1 MKPVLYAADE
11 TAFTSNGVGVLA
23 DCISCLVTE
32 ERNGEYELEMQY
44 PSNGLWAEDIDV
56 GMVIKAK
63 ANDTD
68 APQLFQI
75 YDVVRSLSAAYVIKA
90 EHISYRLS
98 GVPLKPYSA
107 AGVAATLAG
116 ISSHAVANVGFTF
129 STDFDTTANYSF
141 ATPRSV
147 RALLGGAEGS
157 LLDQF
162 GGEYHFDNFRV
173 ELLKARGADQ
183 GVTIRYGKNLTE
195 LEQDVNGAVYNGIFP
210 YWYRENEGVVY
221 PNSAVAASGSYP
233 VQCYEAL
240 DVTEDFQSK
249 PTAAQLTARAQQLV
263 SGYGAPVESISLSF
277 ITLHQLKEY
286 ATIAAL
292 EHVSLCDTVHVIY
305 DAIGVNVKTKVVKT
319 VYNTLTELYD
329 TIEVGAIQTSL
340 ADVITRETGTQ
351 SATAGLAPVCVA
363 GGSNSSQTS
372 GTAVTQVTLTA
383 LNINTSAD
391 NYSISSGGI
400 KVAKSGLYRVSGS
413 VYITPAS
420 GTTMLGCYIKVGSS
434 FSAGSEVAGTLAY
447 MGTTGARAIQCAPK
461 IVNLTAG
468 QIVFLASRCRGA
480 AGTHDA
486 GHSSTYLQVEALS

>member
-32 ERNGEYELEMQY
+32 ERNGGYELEMHY
-44 PSNGLWAEDIDV
+44 PSNGLWSEDIDV

-129 STDFDTTANYSF
+129 STDFTNTTNYSF
-141 ATPRSV
+141 TTPRSV
-147 RALLGGAEGS
+147 RSLLGGAEGS
-157 LLDQF
+157 LLDLF

-173 ELLKARGADQ
+173 ELLKARGADN

-210 YWYRENEGVVY
+210 YWYKENEGVVY
-221 PNSAVAASGSYP
+221 PSSAVAASGSYP

-240 DVTEDFQSK
+240 DLTNDFQNK
-249 PTAAQLTARAQQLV
+249 PTAAQLTARAQSLV
-263 SGYGAPVESISLSF
+263 NGYGAPVESISLSF

-292 EHVSLCDTVHVIY
+292 EHVSLCDVVHVIY

-329 TIEVGAIQTSL
+329 AIEVGALQTTL
-340 ADVITRETGTQ
+340 ADVITRDTGAQ
-351 SATAGLAPVCVA
+351 SATQGIAPVSVA
-363 GGSNSSQTS
+363 SGSGTATS
-372 GTAVTQVTLTA
+372 GTSVTQVTLTA
-383 LNINTSAD
+383 FGINSSAD
-391 NYSISSGGI
+391 TYSLSSGGI

-413 VYITPAS
+413 VYITPANS
-420 GTTMLGCYIKVGSS
+420 TTLLGCYLKVGSS
-434 FSAGSEVAGTLAY
+434 FSAGSEVAGTLTS

-486 GHSSTYLQVEALS
+486 GHSSTYLQVEAL

>member
-11 TAFTSNGVGVLA
+11 TAFTSNGIGVLS

-32 ERNGEYELEMQY
+32 ERNGGYELEMQY
-44 PSNGLWAEDIDV
+44 PSNGLWSEDIDV

-129 STDFDTTANYSF
+129 STDFTNTTNYSF
-141 ATPRSV
+141 TTPRSV
-147 RALLGGAEGS
+147 RSLLGGAEGS
-157 LLDQF
+157 LLDLF

-173 ELLKARGADQ
+173 ELLKARGADN

-210 YWYRENEGVVY
+210 YWYKENEGVVY
-221 PNSAVAASGSYP
+221 PSSAVAASGSYP

-240 DVTEDFQSK
+240 DLTNDFQNK
-249 PTAAQLTARAQQLV
+249 PTAAQLTARAQSLV
-263 SGYGAPVESISLSF
+263 NGYGAPVESISLSF

-286 ATIAAL
+286 ETIAAL
-292 EHVSLCDTVHVIY
+292 EHVSLCDVVHVIY

-329 TIEVGAIQTSL
+329 SIEVGTLQTTL
-340 ADVITRETGTQ
+340 ADVITDGKQSKANSTADLSGLIKTVTYNLGSTGSLAGGEVYSPDLSVDISVDGYYALGTINARTNNGQITLSSVTTNAGHTQ
-351 SATAGLAPVCVA
+351 ITKYIARNNGSSAASATVRATV
-363 GGSNSSQTS
+363 
-372 GTAVTQVTLTA
+372 
-383 LNINTSAD
+383 
-391 NYSISSGGI
+391 
-400 KVAKSGLYRVSGS
+400 LYVKEG
-413 VYITPAS
+413 YNA
-420 GTTMLGCYIKVGSS
+420 
-434 FSAGSEVAGTLAY
+434 
-447 MGTTGARAIQCAPK
+447 
-461 IVNLTAG
+461 
-468 QIVFLASRCRGA
+468 
-480 AGTHDA
+480 
-486 GHSSTYLQVEALS
+486 

>member
-1 MKPVLYAADE
+1 MKPILYAATE

-44 PSNGLWAEDIDV
+44 PSNGLWSEDIDV

-75 YDVVRSLSAAYVIKA
+75 YDIARSLSAAYVIKA

-129 STDFDTTANYSF
+129 STDFTNTTNYSF
-141 ATPRSV
+141 TTPRSV
-147 RALLGGAEGS
+147 RSLLGGAEGS
-157 LLDQF
+157 LLDLF
-162 GGEYHFDNFRV
+162 GGEYHFNNFKV
-173 ELLKARGADQ
+173 ELLKARGSDN

-210 YWYRENEGVVY
+210 FWYKENEGVVY

-240 DVTEDFQSK
+240 DLTNDFQKK
-249 PTAAQLTARAQQLV
+249 PTAAQLTARAQSLV
-263 SGYGAPVESISLSF
+263 NGYGAPVESISLSF

-292 EHVSLCDTVHVIY
+292 EHVSLCDVVHVIY

-329 TIEVGAIQTSL
+329 AIEVGALQTTL
-340 ADVITRETGTQ
+340 ADVITRDTGAQ
-351 SATAGLAPVCVA
+351 SATQGIPPVSVA
-363 GGSNSSQTS
+363 SGSGTATS
-372 GTAVTQVTLTA
+372 GTSVTQVTLTA
-383 LNINTSAD
+383 FGINSSSD
-391 NYSISSGGI
+391 VYSLSSGGI
-400 KVAKSGLYRVSGS
+400 KVAKSGLYRISGS

-468 QIVFLASRCRGA
+468 QIIFLASRCRGA

>member
-1 MKPVLYAADE
+1 MKPILYAATE
-11 TAFTSNGVGVLA
+11 TAFTSNGIGVLS

-32 ERNGEYELEMQY
+32 ERNGGYELEMQY
-44 PSNGLWAEDIDV
+44 PSNGLWSEDIDV

-173 ELLKARGADQ
+173 ELLKARGADN

-292 EHVSLCDTVHVIY
+292 EHVSLCDIVHVIY

-329 TIEVGAIQTSL
+329 AIEVGALQTTL
-340 ADVITRETGTQ
+340 ADVITRDTGAQ
-351 SATAGLAPVCVA
+351 SATQGIAPVSVA
-363 GGSNSSQTS
+363 SGSGTATS
-372 GTAVTQVTLTA
+372 GTNVTQVTLTA
-383 LNINTSAD
+383 FGINSSAD
-391 NYSISSGGI
+391 VYSLSSGGV
-400 KVAKSGLYRVSGS
+400 KVAKAGLYRVSGS

-420 GTTMLGCYIKVGSS
+420 GTTMLGCYLKVGSS

-486 GHSSTYLQVEALS
+486 SHASTYLQVEALS

>member
-1 MKPVLYAADE
+1 MIPVLYEKNE
-11 TAFTSNGVGVLA
+11 TNFAHNGIGRLSDAIKV
-23 DCISCLVTE
+23 LVTE
-32 ERNGEYELEMQY
+32 ERNGAYELEMQY
-44 PSNGLWAEDIDV
+44 PSNGLWSEDIDV

-129 STDFDTTANYSF
+129 STDFTNTTNYSF
-141 ATPRSV
+141 TTPRSV
-147 RALLGGAEGS
+147 RSLLGGAEGS
-157 LLDQF
+157 LLDLY

-173 ELLKARGADQ
+173 ELLKARGADN

-210 YWYRENEGVVY
+210 FWYRENEGAVY

-240 DVTEDFQSK
+240 DLTEEFQNK
-249 PTAAQLTARAQQLV
+249 PTAAQLTARAQSLV
-263 SGYGAPVESISLSF
+263 NGYGAPVESISLSF
-277 ITLHQLKEY
+277 VTLHQLKEY

-292 EHVSLCDTVHVIY
+292 EHVSLCDVVHVIY

-329 TIEVGAIQTSL
+329 AIEVGALQTTL
-340 ADVITRETGTQ
+340 ADVITRDSGAQ
-351 SATAGLAPVCVA
+351 SATQGIPPVSVA
-363 GGSNSSQTS
+363 SGSGTATS
-372 GTAVTQVTLTA
+372 GTSVTQVTLTA
-383 LNINTSAD
+383 FGINSSSD
-391 NYSISSGGI
+391 VYSLSSGGI

-420 GTTMLGCYIKVGSS
+420 DTTMLGCYIKVGSS
-434 FSAGSEVAGTLAY
+434 FSAGSEVAGTLSY

-468 QIVFLASRCRGA
+468 QVVFLASRCRGA

-486 GHSSTYLQVEALS
+486 GHSSTYLQVEAL

>member
-1 MKPVLYAADE
+1 MKPILYADTE
-11 TAFTSNGVGVLA
+11 TAFVTNGIGVLS

-32 ERNGEYELEMQY
+32 ERNGGYELEMQY
-44 PSNGLWAEDIDV
+44 PSNGLWSEDIDV

-116 ISSHAVANVGFTF
+116 ISTHAVATVGFTF
-129 STDFDTTANYSF
+129 STDFTNTTNYSF
-141 ATPRSV
+141 TTPRSV
-147 RALLGGAEGS
+147 RSLLGGAEGS
-157 LLDQF
+157 LLDLF

-173 ELLKARGADQ
+173 ELLKARGADN

-210 YWYRENEGVVY
+210 YWYKENEGVVY

-240 DVTEDFQSK
+240 DLTNDFQNK
-249 PTAAQLTARAQQLV
+249 PTAAQLTARAQSLV
-263 SGYGAPVESISLSF
+263 NGYGAPVESISLSF

-292 EHVSLCDTVHVIY
+292 EHVSLCDVVHVIY

-329 TIEVGAIQTSL
+329 AIEVGALQTTL
-340 ADVITRETGTQ
+340 ADVITRDTGAQ
-351 SATAGLAPVCVA
+351 SATQGIAPVSVA
-363 GGSNSSQTS
+363 SGSGTATS
-372 GTAVTQVTLTA
+372 GTSVTQVTLTA
-383 LNINTSAD
+383 FGINSSSD
-391 NYSISSGGI
+391 VYSLSNGGI
-400 KVAKSGLYRVSGS
+400 KVAKAGLYRVSGS

-420 GTTMLGCYIKVGSS
+420 GTTMLGCYLKVGSS

-486 GHSSTYLQVEALS
+486 GNSSTYLQVEALS

>member
-32 ERNGEYELEMQY
+32 ERNGGYELEMQY

-129 STDFDTTANYSF
+129 STDFTNTTNYSF
-141 ATPRSV
+141 TTPRSV
-147 RALLGGAEGS
+147 RSLLGGAEGS
-157 LLDQF
+157 LLDLF
-162 GGEYHFDNFRV
+162 GGEYHFNNFKV
-173 ELLKARGADQ
+173 ELLKARGSDN

-210 YWYRENEGVVY
+210 YWYKENEGVVY

-240 DVTEDFQSK
+240 DLTNDFQNK
-249 PTAAQLTARAQQLV
+249 PTAAQLTARAQSLV
-263 SGYGAPVESISLSF
+263 NGYGAPVESISLSF

-292 EHVSLCDTVHVIY
+292 EHVSLCDVVHVIY

-329 TIEVGAIQTSL
+329 AIEVGALQTTL
-340 ADVITRETGTQ
+340 ADVITRDTGAQ
-351 SATAGLAPVCVA
+351 SATQGISPVSVA
-363 GGSNSSQTS
+363 SGSGTATS
-372 GTAVTQVTLTA
+372 GTSVTQVTLTA
-383 LNINTSAD
+383 FGINSSSD
-391 NYSISSGGI
+391 NYSLSSGGI

-413 VYITPAS
+413 VYITPANS
-420 GTTMLGCYIKVGSS
+420 TTMLGCYIKVGSS
-434 FSAGSEVAGTLAY
+434 FSAGSEAAGTLSY

-486 GHSSTYLQVEALS
+486 GHSSTYLQVEAL

>member
-1 MKPVLYAADE
+1 MKPTLYAATE
-11 TAFTSNGVGVLA
+11 TAFTSNGIGVLS

-44 PSNGLWAEDIDV
+44 PSNGLWSEDIDV

-116 ISSHAVANVGFTF
+116 ISSHAVATVGFTF
-129 STDFDTTANYSF
+129 STDFDNTTNYSF

-147 RALLGGAEGS
+147 RSLLGGAEGS
-157 LLDQF
+157 LLDMF

-173 ELLKARGADQ
+173 EYLKARGADN

-240 DVTEDFQSK
+240 DLTNDFQTK
-249 PTAAQLTARAQQLV
+249 PTAAQLTARAQSLV
-263 SGYGAPVESISLSF
+263 NGYGAPVESISLSF

-292 EHVSLCDTVHVIY
+292 EHVSLCDVVHVIY

-329 TIEVGAIQTSL
+329 AIEVGALQTTL
-340 ADVITRETGTQ
+340 ADVITRDSGAQ
-351 SATAGLAPVCVA
+351 SATQGIPPVSVA
-363 GGSNSSQTS
+363 SGSGTATS
-372 GTAVTQVTLTA
+372 GTSVTQVTLTA
-383 LNINTSAD
+383 FGINTSSD
-391 NYSISSGGI
+391 VYSLSSGGI
-400 KVAKSGLYRVSGS
+400 KVAKAGLYRVSGS
-413 VYITPAS
+413 VYITPNS
-420 GTTMLGCYIKVGSS
+420 STTMLGCYIKVGSS
-434 FSAGSEVAGTLAY
+434 FSAGSEVAGTLSY

-480 AGTHDA
+480 AGTHAA

>member
-1 MKPVLYAADE
+1 MKPILYAATE

-44 PSNGLWAEDIDV
+44 PSNGLWSEDIDV

-75 YDVVRSLSAAYVIKA
+75 YDIARSLSAAYVIKA

-129 STDFDTTANYSF
+129 STDFTNTTNYSF
-141 ATPRSV
+141 TTPRSV
-147 RALLGGAEGS
+147 RSLLGGADGS
-157 LLDQF
+157 LLDLF
-162 GGEYHFDNFRV
+162 GGEYHFNNFKV
-173 ELLKARGADQ
+173 ELLKARGSDN

-210 YWYRENEGVVY
+210 FWYKENEGVVY

-240 DVTEDFQSK
+240 DLTNDFQKK
-249 PTAAQLTARAQQLV
+249 PTAAQLTARAQSLV
-263 SGYGAPVESISLSF
+263 NGYGAPVESISLSF

-292 EHVSLCDTVHVIY
+292 EHVSLCDVVHVIY

-329 TIEVGAIQTSL
+329 AIEVGALQTTL
-340 ADVITRETGTQ
+340 ADVITRDTGAQ
-351 SATAGLAPVCVA
+351 SATQGIPPVSVA
-363 GGSNSSQTS
+363 SGSGTATS
-372 GTAVTQVTLTA
+372 GTSVTQVTLTA
-383 LNINTSAD
+383 FGINSSSD
-391 NYSISSGGI
+391 VYSLSSGGI

-468 QIVFLASRCRGA
+468 QIIFLASRCRGA

>member
-1 MKPVLYAADE
+1 MKPILYAATE
-11 TAFTSNGVGVLA
+11 TAFSSNGIGVLS
-23 DCISCLVTE
+23 DCISCLITE
-32 ERNGEYELEMQY
+32 ERNGKYELEMQY
-44 PSNGLWAEDIDV
+44 PSNGLWSEDIDV

-107 AGVAATLAG
+107 AGVAATLVG
-116 ISSHAVANVGFTF
+116 ISSHAVATVGFTF
-129 STDFDTTANYSF
+129 STDFTNTTNYSF
-141 ATPRSV
+141 TTPRSV
-147 RALLGGAEGS
+147 RSLLGGAEGS

-173 ELLKARGADQ
+173 ELLKARGADN

-210 YWYRENEGVVY
+210 YWYKENEGVVY
-221 PNSAVAASGSYP
+221 PSSAVAASGSYP

-240 DVTEDFQSK
+240 DLTNDFQTK
-249 PTAAQLTARAQQLV
+249 PTAAQLTARAQSLV
-263 SGYGAPVESISLSF
+263 NGYGAPVESISLSF

-292 EHVSLCDTVHVIY
+292 EHVSLCDVVHVIY

-329 TIEVGAIQTSL
+329 AIEVGALQTTL
-340 ADVITRETGTQ
+340 ADVITRDTGAQ
-351 SATAGLAPVCVA
+351 SATQGIPPVSVA
-363 GGSNSSQTS
+363 SGSGTATS
-372 GTAVTQVTLTA
+372 GTSVTQVTLTA
-383 LNINTSAD
+383 FGINSSAD
-391 NYSISSGGI
+391 VYSLSSGGI

>member
-44 PSNGLWAEDIDV
+44 PSNGLWSEDIDV

-129 STDFDTTANYSF
+129 STDFTNTTNYSF
-141 ATPRSV
+141 TTPRSV
-147 RALLGGAEGS
+147 RSLLGGAEGS
-157 LLDQF
+157 LLDIF

-173 ELLKARGADQ
+173 ELLKARGADN

-240 DVTEDFQSK
+240 DLTNDFQTK
-249 PTAAQLTARAQQLV
+249 PTAAQLTARAQSLV
-263 SGYGAPVESISLSF
+263 NGYGAPVESISLSF
-277 ITLHQLKEY
+277 VTLHQLKEY

-329 TIEVGAIQTSL
+329 AIEVGALQTTL
-340 ADVITRETGTQ
+340 ADVITRDSGAQ
-351 SATAGLAPVCVA
+351 SATQGIAPVSVA
-363 GGSNSSQTS
+363 SGSGTATS
-372 GTAVTQVTLTA
+372 GTSVTQVTLTA
-383 LNINTSAD
+383 FGINSSAD
-391 NYSISSGGI
+391 NYSLSSGGI
-400 KVAKSGLYRVSGS
+400 KVAKAGLYRVSGS
-413 VYITPAS
+413 VYITPDS
-420 GTTMLGCYIKVGSS
+420 STTMLGCYIKVGSS
-434 FSAGSEVAGTLAY
+434 FSAGSEVAGALSY

-480 AGTHDA
+480 AGTHAA
-486 GHSSTYLQVEALS
+486 GHSSTYLQVEAL

>member
-11 TAFTSNGVGVLA
+11 TAFTSNGIGVLS
-23 DCISCLVTE
+23 DCISCLVSE
-32 ERNGEYELEMQY
+32 ARNGEYELEMQY
-44 PSNGLWAEDIDV
+44 PSNGLWSEDIDV

-129 STDFDTTANYSF
+129 STDFTNTTNYSF
-141 ATPRSV
+141 TTPRSV
-147 RALLGGAEGS
+147 RSLLGGADGS
-157 LLDQF
+157 LLDLF
-162 GGEYHFDNFRV
+162 GGEYHFNNFKV
-173 ELLKARGADQ
+173 ELLKARGSDN

-210 YWYRENEGVVY
+210 FWYKENEGVVY

-240 DVTEDFQSK
+240 DLTNDFQKK
-249 PTAAQLTARAQQLV
+249 PTAAQLTARGQSLV
-263 SGYGAPVESISLSF
+263 NGYGAPVESISLSF

-292 EHVSLCDTVHVIY
+292 EHVSLCDVVHVIY

-329 TIEVGAIQTSL
+329 AIEVGALQTTL
-340 ADVITRETGTQ
+340 ADVITRDTGAQ
-351 SATAGLAPVCVA
+351 SATQGIPPVSVA
-363 GGSNSSQTS
+363 SGSGTATS
-372 GTAVTQVTLTA
+372 GTSVTQVTLTA
-383 LNINTSAD
+383 FGINSSSD
-391 NYSISSGGI
+391 VYSLSSGGI
-400 KVAKSGLYRVSGS
+400 KVAKSGLYRISGS

-486 GHSSTYLQVEALS
+486 GHSSTYLQVEAL

>member
-44 PSNGLWAEDIDV
+44 PSNGLWADDIDV

-129 STDFDTTANYSF
+129 STDFTNTTNYSF
-141 ATPRSV
+141 TTPRSV
-147 RALLGGAEGS
+147 RSLLGGAEGS
-157 LLDQF
+157 LLDIF

-173 ELLKARGADQ
+173 ELLKARGTDN

-210 YWYRENEGVVY
+210 YWYKENEGVVY
-221 PNSAVAASGSYP
+221 PNSAVVASGSYP

-240 DVTEDFQSK
+240 DLTNDFQNK
-249 PTAAQLTARAQQLV
+249 PTAAQLTARAQSLV
-263 SGYGAPVESISLSF
+263 NGYGAPVESISLSF

-292 EHVSLCDTVHVIY
+292 EHVSLCDVVHVIY

-329 TIEVGAIQTSL
+329 AIEVGALQTTL
-340 ADVITRETGTQ
+340 ADVITRDSGAQ
-351 SATAGLAPVCVA
+351 SATQGISPVSVA
-363 GGSNSSQTS
+363 SGSGTATS
-372 GTAVTQVTLTA
+372 GTSVTQVALTA
-383 LNINTSAD
+383 FGINSSAD
-391 NYSISSGGI
+391 VYSLSSGGI

>member
-11 TAFTSNGVGVLA
+11 TAFTSNGIGVLS

-32 ERNGEYELEMQY
+32 ERNGGYELEMQY
-44 PSNGLWAEDIDV
+44 PSNGLWSEDIDV

-129 STDFDTTANYSF
+129 STDFTNTTNYSF
-141 ATPRSV
+141 TTPRSV
-147 RALLGGAEGS
+147 RSLLGGAEGS
-157 LLDQF
+157 LLDLF

-173 ELLKARGADQ
+173 ELLKARGADN

-210 YWYRENEGVVY
+210 YWYKENEGVVY
-221 PNSAVAASGSYP
+221 PSSAVAASGSYP

-240 DVTEDFQSK
+240 DLTNDFQNK
-249 PTAAQLTARAQQLV
+249 PTAAQLTARAQSLV
-263 SGYGAPVESISLSF
+263 NGYGAPVESISLSF

-286 ATIAAL
+286 ETIAAL
-292 EHVSLCDTVHVIY
+292 EHVSLCDVVHVIY

-329 TIEVGAIQTSL
+329 AIEVGALQTTL
-340 ADVITRETGTQ
+340 ADVITRDSGAQ
-351 SATAGLAPVCVA
+351 SATQGIPPVSVA
-363 GGSNSSQTS
+363 SGSGTATS
-372 GTAVTQVTLTA
+372 GTSVTQVTLTA
-383 LNINTSAD
+383 FGINSSAD
-391 NYSISSGGI
+391 TYSLSSGGI

-413 VYITPAS
+413 VYITPAKS
-420 GTTMLGCYIKVGSS
+420 TTMLGCYIKVGSS
-434 FSAGSEVAGTLAY
+434 FSAGSEVAGTISY
-447 MGTTGARAIQCAPK
+447 MGTTGARAIQCASK

-468 QIVFLASRCRGA
+468 QIIFLASRCRGA

-486 GHSSTYLQVEALS
+486 GHSSTYLQVEAL

>member
-1 MKPVLYAADE
+1 MKPILYAATE
-11 TAFTSNGVGVLA
+11 TAFTSNGIGVLS

-32 ERNGEYELEMQY
+32 ERNGGYELEMQY
-44 PSNGLWAEDIDV
+44 PSNGLWSEDIDV

-210 YWYRENEGVVY
+210 FWYRENEGVVY

-340 ADVITRETGTQ
+340 ADVITRDSGAQ
-351 SATAGLAPVCVA
+351 SATQGIAPVSVA
-363 GGSNSSQTS
+363 SGSGTATS
-372 GTAVTQVTLTA
+372 GTNVTQVTLTA
-383 LNINTSAD
+383 FGINSSAD
-391 NYSISSGGI
+391 VYSLSSGGI

-413 VYITPAS
+413 VYITPANS
-420 GTTMLGCYIKVGSS
+420 TTMLGCYIKVGSS

-447 MGTTGARAIQCAPK
+447 MGTTGARAIQCVPK

>member
-1 MKPVLYAADE
+1 MKPILYAATE
-11 TAFTSNGVGVLA
+11 TAFTSNGIGVLS

-32 ERNGEYELEMQY
+32 ERNGGYELEMQY
-44 PSNGLWAEDIDV
+44 PSNGLWSEDIDV

-75 YDVVRSLSAAYVIKA
+75 YDIARSLSAAYVIKA

-129 STDFDTTANYSF
+129 STDFTNTTNYSF
-141 ATPRSV
+141 TTPRSV
-147 RALLGGAEGS
+147 RSLLGGAEGS
-157 LLDQF
+157 LLDLF
-162 GGEYHFDNFRV
+162 GGEYHFNNFKV
-173 ELLKARGADQ
+173 ELLKARGSDN

-210 YWYRENEGVVY
+210 FWYKENEGVVY

-240 DVTEDFQSK
+240 DLTNDFQKK
-249 PTAAQLTARAQQLV
+249 PTAAQLTARAQSLV
-263 SGYGAPVESISLSF
+263 NGYGAPVESISLSF

-292 EHVSLCDTVHVIY
+292 EHVSLCDVVHVIY

-329 TIEVGAIQTSL
+329 AIEVGALQTTL
-340 ADVITRETGTQ
+340 ADVITRDTGAQ
-351 SATAGLAPVCVA
+351 SATQGIPPVSVA
-363 GGSNSSQTS
+363 SGSGTATS
-372 GTAVTQVTLTA
+372 GTSVTQVTLTA
-383 LNINTSAD
+383 FGINSSSD
-391 NYSISSGGI
+391 VYSLSSGGI

-468 QIVFLASRCRGA
+468 QIIFLASRCRGA

>member
-32 ERNGEYELEMQY
+32 ARNGEYELEMQY
-44 PSNGLWAEDIDV
+44 PSNGLWSEDIDV

-116 ISSHAVANVGFTF
+116 ISSHAVATVGFTF
-129 STDFDTTANYSF
+129 STDFTNTTNYSF
-141 ATPRSV
+141 TTPRSV
-147 RALLGGAEGS
+147 RSLLGGAEGS
-157 LLDQF
+157 LLDLF
-162 GGEYHFDNFRV
+162 GGEYHFNNFKV
-173 ELLKARGADQ
+173 ELLKARGSDN

-210 YWYRENEGVVY
+210 YWYKENEGVVY
-221 PNSAVAASGSYP
+221 PSSAVAASGSYP

-240 DVTEDFQSK
+240 DLTNDFKTK
-249 PTAAQLTARAQQLV
+249 PTAAQLTARAQSLV
-263 SGYGAPVESISLSF
+263 NGYGAPVESISLSF

-292 EHVSLCDTVHVIY
+292 EHVSLCDVVHVIY

-329 TIEVGAIQTSL
+329 AIEVGALQTTL
-340 ADVITRETGTQ
+340 ADVITRDTGAQ
-351 SATAGLAPVCVA
+351 SATQGIPPVSVA
-363 GGSNSSQTS
+363 SGSGTATS
-372 GTAVTQVTLTA
+372 GTSVTQVTLTA
-383 LNINTSAD
+383 FGINSSSD
-391 NYSISSGGI
+391 VYSLSSGGI

-413 VYITPAS
+413 VYITPANS
-420 GTTMLGCYIKVGSS
+420 TTMLGCYIKIGSS
-434 FSAGSEVAGTLAY
+434 FNAGSEVAGTLSY
-447 MGTTGARAIQCAPK
+447 MGTTGARSIQCAPK

-486 GHSSTYLQVEALS
+486 GHSSTYLQVEAL

>member
-1 MKPVLYAADE
+1 MIPIIYAANE
-11 TAFTSNGVGVLA
+11 TAFMTNGIGALS

-32 ERNGEYELEMQY
+32 ERNGKYELEMQY
-44 PSNGLWAEDIDV
+44 PSNGLWSEDIDV

-63 ANDTD
+63 ANDKD

-107 AGVAATLAG
+107 AGPAATLAG

-129 STDFDTTANYSF
+129 STDFTNTTNYSF
-141 ATPRSV
+141 TTPRSV
-147 RALLGGAEGS
+147 RSLLGGAEGS
-157 LLDQF
+157 LLDLF

-173 ELLKARGADQ
+173 ELLKARGADN

-221 PNSAVAASGSYP
+221 PKSAVAASGSYP

-240 DVTEDFQSK
+240 DLTNDFQKK
-249 PTAAQLTARAQQLV
+249 PTAAQLTARAQSLV
-263 SGYGAPVESISLSF
+263 NGYGAPVESISLSF
-277 ITLHQLKEY
+277 VTLHQLKEY

-329 TIEVGAIQTSL
+329 AIEVGAIQTSL
-340 ADVITRETGTQ
+340 ADVITRDTGAQ
-351 SATAGLAPVCVA
+351 SATQGIAPVSVA
-363 GGSNSSQTS
+363 SGSGTATS
-372 GTAVTQVTLTA
+372 GTSVTQVTLTA
-383 LNINTSAD
+383 FGINSSAD
-391 NYSISSGGI
+391 VYSLSKGGI
-400 KVAKSGLYRVSGS
+400 KVAKAGLYRVSGS
-413 VYITPAS
+413 VYITPDS
-420 GTTMLGCYIKVGSS
+420 STTMLGCYIKVGSS

>member
-1 MKPVLYAADE
+1 MKPILYAATE

-44 PSNGLWAEDIDV
+44 PSNGLWSEDIDV

-129 STDFDTTANYSF
+129 STDFTNTTNYSF
-141 ATPRSV
+141 TTPRSV
-147 RALLGGAEGS
+147 RSLLGGAEGS
-157 LLDQF
+157 LLDLF
-162 GGEYHFDNFRV
+162 GGEYHFNNFKV
-173 ELLKARGADQ
+173 ELLKARGSDN

-210 YWYRENEGVVY
+210 YWYKENEGVVY
-221 PNSAVAASGSYP
+221 PSSAVAASGSYP

-240 DVTEDFQSK
+240 DLTNDFKTK
-249 PTAAQLTARAQQLV
+249 PTAAQLTARAQSLV
-263 SGYGAPVESISLSF
+263 NGYGAPVESISLSF

-286 ATIAAL
+286 ETIAAL
-292 EHVSLCDTVHVIY
+292 EHVSLCDVVHVIY

-329 TIEVGAIQTSL
+329 AIEVGALQTTL
-340 ADVITRETGTQ
+340 ADVITRDTGAQ
-351 SATAGLAPVCVA
+351 SATQGIPPVSVA
-363 GGSNSSQTS
+363 SGSGTATS
-372 GTAVTQVTLTA
+372 GTSVTQVTLTA
-383 LNINTSAD
+383 FGINSSSD
-391 NYSISSGGI
+391 VYSLSSGGI
-400 KVAKSGLYRVSGS
+400 KVAKSGLYRISGS

>member
-1 MKPVLYAADE
+1 MKPILYADTE
-11 TAFTSNGVGVLA
+11 TAFVTNGIGVLS

-32 ERNGEYELEMQY
+32 ERNGGYELEMQY
-44 PSNGLWAEDIDV
+44 PSNGLWSEDIDV

-129 STDFDTTANYSF
+129 STDFTNTTNYSF
-141 ATPRSV
+141 TTPRSV
-147 RALLGGAEGS
+147 RSLLGGAEGS
-157 LLDQF
+157 LLDLF

-173 ELLKARGADQ
+173 ELLKARGADN

-195 LEQDVNGAVYNGIFP
+195 LKQDVNGAVYNGIFP
-210 YWYRENEGVVY
+210 YWYKENEGVVY
-221 PNSAVAASGSYP
+221 PSSAVAASGSYP

-240 DVTEDFQSK
+240 DLTNDFQNK
-249 PTAAQLTARAQQLV
+249 PTAAQLTARAQSLV
-263 SGYGAPVESISLSF
+263 NGYGAPVESISLSF

-329 TIEVGAIQTSL
+329 TIEVGAIQTTL
-340 ADVITRETGTQ
+340 ADVITRDSGSQ
-351 SATAGLAPVCVA
+351 SATQGIPPVSVA
-363 GGSNSSQTS
+363 SGSGTATS
-372 GTAVTQVTLTA
+372 GTSVTQVTLTA
-383 LNINTSAD
+383 FGINSSAD
-391 NYSISSGGI
+391 VYSLSSGGI

-413 VYITPAS
+413 VYITPANS
-420 GTTMLGCYIKVGSS
+420 TTMLGCYIKVGSS
-434 FSAGSEVAGTLAY
+434 FSAGSEVVGTLSY

>member
-1 MKPVLYAADE
+1 MKPVLYAADS
-11 TAFTSNGVGVLA
+11 TAFISNGIGVLS

-32 ERNGEYELEMQY
+32 ERNGLYELEIEY
-44 PSNGLWAEDIDV
+44 PSNGLWADDIEV
-56 GMVIKAK
+56 GCIVKAK

-116 ISSHAVANVGFTF
+116 ISSHAVATVGFSF
-129 STDFDTTANYSF
+129 STDFTNTTNYSF
-141 ATPRSV
+141 TTPRSV
-147 RALLGGAEGS
+147 RSLLGGAEGS
-157 LLDQF
+157 LLDLF
-162 GGEYHFDNFRV
+162 GGEYHFDNFKV
-173 ELLKARGADQ
+173 ELLKARGADN

-210 YWYRENEGVVY
+210 YWYKENEGVVY

-240 DVTEDFQSK
+240 DLTNDFQTK
-249 PTAAQLTARAQQLV
+249 PTAAQLTARAQSLV
-263 SGYGAPVESISLSF
+263 NGYGAPVESISLSF

-292 EHVSLCDTVHVIY
+292 EHVSLCDVVHVIY

-329 TIEVGAIQTSL
+329 SIEVGTLQTTL
-340 ADVITRETGTQ
+340 ADVITDGKQSKANSAADLSGLIKTVSYNLGSTGSLAGGAVHSPDLSVDISVDGYYALGTINARTNNGQITLSSVTTNAGHTQ
-351 SATAGLAPVCVA
+351 ITQYIARNNGSSAASATVRATV
-363 GGSNSSQTS
+363 
-372 GTAVTQVTLTA
+372 
-383 LNINTSAD
+383 
-391 NYSISSGGI
+391 
-400 KVAKSGLYRVSGS
+400 LYVKEG
-413 VYITPAS
+413 YN
-420 GTTMLGCYIKVGSS
+420 G
-434 FSAGSEVAGTLAY
+434 
-447 MGTTGARAIQCAPK
+447 
-461 IVNLTAG
+461 
-468 QIVFLASRCRGA
+468 
-480 AGTHDA
+480 
-486 GHSSTYLQVEALS
+486 

>member
-11 TAFTSNGVGVLA
+11 TAFTSNGIGVLS

-32 ERNGEYELEMQY
+32 ERNGGYELEMQY
-44 PSNGLWAEDIDV
+44 PSNGLWSEDIDV

-129 STDFDTTANYSF
+129 STDFTNTTNYSF
-141 ATPRSV
+141 TTPRSV
-147 RALLGGAEGS
+147 RSLLGGAEGS
-157 LLDQF
+157 LLDLF
-162 GGEYHFDNFRV
+162 GGEYHFNNFKV
-173 ELLKARGADQ
+173 ELLKARGSDN

-210 YWYRENEGVVY
+210 FWYKENEGVVY

-240 DVTEDFQSK
+240 DLTNDFQKK
-249 PTAAQLTARAQQLV
+249 PTAAQLTARAQSLV
-263 SGYGAPVESISLSF
+263 NGYGAPVESISLSF

-292 EHVSLCDTVHVIY
+292 EHVSLCDVVHVIY

-329 TIEVGAIQTSL
+329 AIEVGALQTTL
-340 ADVITRETGTQ
+340 ADVITRDTGAQ
-351 SATAGLAPVCVA
+351 SATQGIPPVSVA
-363 GGSNSSQTS
+363 SGSGTATS
-372 GTAVTQVTLTA
+372 GTSVTQVTLTA
-383 LNINTSAD
+383 FGINSSSD
-391 NYSISSGGI
+391 VYSLSSGGI

-447 MGTTGARAIQCAPK
+447 MGATGARAIQCAPK

-468 QIVFLASRCRGA
+468 QIIFLASRCRGA

-486 GHSSTYLQVEALS
+486 GHSSTYLQVEAL

>member
-1 MKPVLYAADE
+1 MKPILYAATE
-11 TAFTSNGVGVLA
+11 TAFSSNGIGVLS
-23 DCISCLVTE
+23 DCISCLITE
-32 ERNGEYELEMQY
+32 ERNGKYELEMQY
-44 PSNGLWAEDIDV
+44 SSNGLWSEDIDV

-129 STDFDTTANYSF
+129 STDFTNTTNYSF
-141 ATPRSV
+141 TTPRSV

-157 LLDQF
+157 LLDLF
-162 GGEYHFDNFRV
+162 GGEYHFDNFKV
-173 ELLKARGADQ
+173 ELLKARGADN

-210 YWYRENEGVVY
+210 YWYKENEGVVY

-240 DVTEDFQSK
+240 DLTNDFQTK
-249 PTAAQLTARAQQLV
+249 PTAAQLTARAQSLV
-263 SGYGAPVESISLSF
+263 NGYGAPVESISLSF

-329 TIEVGAIQTSL
+329 SIEVGTLQTTL
-340 ADVITRETGTQ
+340 ADVITDGKQSKANSAADLSGLIKTVSYNLGSTGSLAGGAVHSPDLSVDISVDGYYALGTINARTNNGQITLSSVTTNAGHTQ
-351 SATAGLAPVCVA
+351 ITQYIARNNGSSAASATVRATV
-363 GGSNSSQTS
+363 
-372 GTAVTQVTLTA
+372 
-383 LNINTSAD
+383 
-391 NYSISSGGI
+391 
-400 KVAKSGLYRVSGS
+400 LYVKEG
-413 VYITPAS
+413 YN
-420 GTTMLGCYIKVGSS
+420 G
-434 FSAGSEVAGTLAY
+434 
-447 MGTTGARAIQCAPK
+447 
-461 IVNLTAG
+461 
-468 QIVFLASRCRGA
+468 
-480 AGTHDA
+480 
-486 GHSSTYLQVEALS
+486 

>member
-1 MKPVLYAADE
+1 MKPILYAATE

-44 PSNGLWAEDIDV
+44 PSNGLWSEDIDV

-75 YDVVRSLSAAYVIKA
+75 YDIARSLSAAYVIKA

-129 STDFDTTANYSF
+129 STDFTNTTNYSF
-141 ATPRSV
+141 TTPRSV
-147 RALLGGAEGS
+147 RSLLGGAEGS
-157 LLDQF
+157 LLDLF
-162 GGEYHFDNFRV
+162 GGEYHFNNFKV
-173 ELLKARGADQ
+173 ELLKARGSDN

-210 YWYRENEGVVY
+210 YWYKENEGVVY
-221 PNSAVAASGSYP
+221 PSSAVAASGSYP

-240 DVTEDFQSK
+240 DLTNDFKTK
-249 PTAAQLTARAQQLV
+249 PTAAQLTARAQSLV
-263 SGYGAPVESISLSF
+263 NGYGAPVESISLSF

-286 ATIAAL
+286 ETIAAL
-292 EHVSLCDTVHVIY
+292 EHVSLCDVVHVIY

-329 TIEVGAIQTSL
+329 AIEVGALQTTL
-340 ADVITRETGTQ
+340 ADVITRDTGAQ
-351 SATAGLAPVCVA
+351 SATQGIPPVSVA
-363 GGSNSSQTS
+363 SGSGTATS
-372 GTAVTQVTLTA
+372 GTSVTQVTLTA
-383 LNINTSAD
+383 FGINSSSD
-391 NYSISSGGI
+391 VYSLSSGGI
-400 KVAKSGLYRVSGS
+400 KVAKSGLYRISGS

-486 GHSSTYLQVEALS
+486 GHSSTYLQVEAL

>member
-1 MKPVLYAADE
+1 MKPILYAATE

-44 PSNGLWAEDIDV
+44 PSNGLWSEDIDV

-75 YDVVRSLSAAYVIKA
+75 YDIARSLSAAYVIKA

-129 STDFDTTANYSF
+129 STDFTNTTNYSF
-141 ATPRSV
+141 TTPRSV
-147 RALLGGAEGS
+147 RSLLGGAEGS
-157 LLDQF
+157 LLDLF
-162 GGEYHFDNFRV
+162 GGEYHFNNFKV
-173 ELLKARGADQ
+173 ELLKARGSDN

-210 YWYRENEGVVY
+210 YWYKENEGVVY
-221 PNSAVAASGSYP
+221 PSSAVAASGSYP

-240 DVTEDFQSK
+240 DLTNDFKTK
-249 PTAAQLTARAQQLV
+249 PTAAQLTARAQSLV
-263 SGYGAPVESISLSF
+263 NGYGAPVESISLSF

-286 ATIAAL
+286 ETIAAL
-292 EHVSLCDTVHVIY
+292 EHVSLCDVVHVIY

-329 TIEVGAIQTSL
+329 AIEVGALQTTL
-340 ADVITRETGTQ
+340 ADVITRDTGAQ
-351 SATAGLAPVCVA
+351 SATQGIPPVSVA
-363 GGSNSSQTS
+363 SGSGTATS
-372 GTAVTQVTLTA
+372 GTSVTQVTLTA
-383 LNINTSAD
+383 FGINSSSD
-391 NYSISSGGI
+391 VYSLSSGGI

-413 VYITPAS
+413 VYITPANS
-420 GTTMLGCYIKVGSS
+420 TTMLGCYIKVGSS

-468 QIVFLASRCRGA
+468 QIIFLASRCRGA

>member
-1 MKPVLYAADE
+1 MIPIIYAANE
-11 TAFTSNGVGVLA
+11 TAFMTNGIGALS

-32 ERNGEYELEMQY
+32 ERNGKYELEMQY
-44 PSNGLWAEDIDV
+44 PSNGLWSEDIDV

-129 STDFDTTANYSF
+129 STDFTNTTNYSF
-141 ATPRSV
+141 TTPRSV
-147 RALLGGAEGS
+147 RALLGGADGS

-173 ELLKARGADQ
+173 ELLKARGADN

-210 YWYRENEGVVY
+210 YWYKENEGVVY

-240 DVTEDFQSK
+240 DLTNDFQKK
-249 PTAAQLTARAQQLV
+249 PTAAQLTARAQSLV
-263 SGYGAPVESISLSF
+263 NGYGAPVESISLSF
-277 ITLHQLKEY
+277 ITLQQLKEY

-292 EHVSLCDTVHVIY
+292 EHVSLCDVVHVIY

-329 TIEVGAIQTSL
+329 AIEVGALQTTL
-340 ADVITRETGTQ
+340 ADVITRDTGTQ
-351 SATAGLAPVCVA
+351 SATQGIAPVSVA
-363 GGSNSSQTS
+363 SGSGTATS
-372 GTAVTQVTLTA
+372 GTSVTQVTLTA
-383 LNINTSAD
+383 FGINSSAD
-391 NYSISSGGI
+391 TYSLSSGGI

-480 AGTHDA
+480 AGTHAA

>member
-1 MKPVLYAADE
+1 MKPILYAATE
-11 TAFTSNGVGVLA
+11 TAFTSNGIGVLS
-23 DCISCLVTE
+23 DCISCLVSE
-32 ERNGEYELEMQY
+32 ARNGEYELEMQY
-44 PSNGLWAEDIDV
+44 PSNGLWSEDIDV

-129 STDFDTTANYSF
+129 STDFTTTTNYSF

-147 RALLGGAEGS
+147 RSLLGGAEGS
-157 LLDQF
+157 LLDLF

-173 ELLKARGADQ
+173 ELLKARGADN

-195 LEQDVNGAVYNGIFP
+195 LEQDVNGSVYNGIFP
-210 YWYRENEGVVY
+210 YWYKENEGVVY

-240 DVTEDFQSK
+240 DLTNDFQNK
-249 PTAAQLTARAQQLV
+249 PTAAQLTARAQSLV
-263 SGYGAPVESISLSF
+263 NGYGAPVESISLSF
-277 ITLHQLKEY
+277 VTLHQLKEY

-340 ADVITRETGTQ
+340 ADVITRESGAQ
-351 SATAGLAPVCVA
+351 SATQGIAPVSVA
-363 GGSNSSQTS
+363 SGSGTATS
-372 GTAVTQVTLTA
+372 GTSVTQVTLTA
-383 LNINTSAD
+383 FGINTSSD
-391 NYSISSGGI
+391 VYSLSSGGI

-420 GTTMLGCYIKVGSS
+420 DTTMLGCYIKVGSS
-434 FSAGSEVAGTLAY
+434 FSAGSEVAGTLSY

-486 GHSSTYLQVEALS
+486 GHSSTYLQVEAL

>member
-44 PSNGLWAEDIDV
+44 PSNGLWADDIDV

-129 STDFDTTANYSF
+129 STDFTNTTNYSF
-141 ATPRSV
+141 ITPRSV
-147 RALLGGAEGS
+147 RSLLGGAEGS

-173 ELLKARGADQ
+173 ELLKARGADN
-183 GVTIRYGKNLTE
+183 GVTIRYAKNLTE

-240 DVTEDFQSK
+240 DLTNDFQNK
-249 PTAAQLTARAQQLV
+249 PTAAQLTARAQSLV
-263 SGYGAPVESISLSF
+263 NGYGAPVESISLSF
-277 ITLHQLKEY
+277 VTLHQLKEY

-329 TIEVGAIQTSL
+329 AIEVGAIQTTL
-340 ADVITRETGTQ
+340 ADVITRDSGTQ
-351 SATAGLAPVCVA
+351 SATQGIPPVSVA
-363 GGSNSSQTS
+363 SGSGTATS
-372 GTAVTQVTLTA
+372 GTSVTQVTLTA
-383 LNINTSAD
+383 FGINSSSD
-391 NYSISSGGI
+391 NYSLSSGGI
-400 KVAKSGLYRVSGS
+400 KVSKSGLYRVSGS
-413 VYITPAS
+413 VYITPANS
-420 GTTMLGCYIKVGSS
+420 TTMLGCYIKVGSS

-486 GHSSTYLQVEALS
+486 GHSSTYLQVEAL